1 MSVKRWNGTGWD
13 TYAGAGL
20 QGTAG
25 SNGAQGIQGTSG
37 LQGTQ
42 GTAIQGTAGSV
53 PSGTTTYA
61 EIFLTSGM

>member
-13 TYAGAGL
+13 TYAGAGV

-25 SNGAQGIQGTSG
+25 SSGAQGVQGV
-37 LQGTQ
+37 QGTQ
-42 GTAIQGTAGSV
+42 GTSIQGTAGTV

-61 EIFLTSGM
+61 EIFMTSGM